1 MNFILSCI
9 LCLFRTTVFATA
21 VLFVV
26 KWKYEKK
33 RNDDL
38 EKQRD
43 MARDAQAAA
52 ERMAEARLQE
62 VCKDQQLQR
71 EVLTAILKEL
81 KQSREHTDNE
91 MIIDETNNYEY
102 E

>member
-1 MNFILSCI
+1 M
-9 LCLFRTTVFATA
+9 CLFRTTVFATA

-43 MARDAQAAA
+43 MARDAQVAA